1 MTQNDSELAAALATI
16 ALSGILVGYRRI
28 EPSDG
33 LALLAVERT
42 AFAQAVEKVRRQ
54 SGAARL
60 VARALAQQLGYRDL
74 ALPTGPSRAPIWPR
88 GLTGSLAH
96 DETFAVAAVA
106 LSCEFAGI
114 GIDVEPATPLPA
126 DVMRS
131 IATDKERARYSASI
145 LNSRL
150 LFVIKEAVYK
160 AQFPVD
166 GQQLGFTDV
175 EVDLDSR
182 TARTPTR
189 HVKFSYC
196 EAPRVLALAYI
207 PHSSSPGSHIT

>member
-16 ALSGILVGYRRI
+16 TPSGILVGYRRI

-33 LALLAVERT
+33 LALLVVERP

-60 VARALAQQLGYRDL
+60 VARALAHRLGHRNL
-74 ALPTGPSRAPIWPR
+74 ALPTGLSRAPIWPR

-96 DETFAVAAVA
+96 DDEIAVAAVA
-106 LSCEFAGI
+106 LSGEFAGV
-114 GIDVEPATPLPA
+114 GIDVEPAMPLPP
-126 DVMRS
+126 DVTPS
-131 IATDKERARYSASI
+131 IATDTERARYSAAI

-166 GQQLGFTDV
+166 GQQLDFTDV

-182 TARTPTR
+182 TARTPIR
-189 HVKFSYC
+189 RVKFAYC
-196 EAPRVLALAYI
+196 EAPRLLALAYI
-207 PHSSSPGSHIT
+207 PQHY